1 MPASGADV
9 SRDECV
15 TEKGQV
21 RGGDRH
27 GCSGQSSY
35 RYQAAVTRQP
45 LLRNCQGGD

>member
-27 GCSGQSSY
+27 GCSGQYSY
-35 RYQAAVTRQP
+35 RYQAATTEKLP
-45 LLRNCQGGD
+45 GW